1 MSLFKLPTF
10 LYNFKPSFLRPLSAG
25 RAAPTLIAGMLIAA
39 FLAGCSTQSPSTKA
53 AEKTA
58 EKAVSALCQPNASF
72 KDYSQ
77 RALLAVGYEALQQ
90 NQLLCAE
97 RLLAEAH
104 RLDSKDPWALLNL
117 GVAQQRQG
125 KTEQARV
132 AYQSAAGLDPKTS
145 GIELKAKAI
154 SEQKQETAI
163 LANSDGA
170 LGLSPGQIALQNLS
184 KIR

>member
-10 LYNFKPSFLRPLSAG
+10 LYNFQSSFLRPPSAG
-25 RAAPTLIAGMLIAA
+25 RAAPALIAGVLIAA

-53 AEKTA
+53 AEK
-58 EKAVSALCQPNASF
+58 AVSTLCQPSAPL

-90 NQLLCAE
+90 NQLPCAE
-97 RLLAEAH
+97 RLLGEAH

-163 LANSDGA
+163 MANSDGA